1 MRVVT
6 KFGPVL
12 GRVERFV
19 RYFSSVYR
27 TKQWRKFYRIKI
39 NDCTHS
45 ISSFRNVPYSS
56 SARFQYASDP
66 KPWIQD
72 RPVVDQTPHFPQV
85 TTPCYS
91 TIISISP
98 ARWVQQGKLEDFTEN
113 NQGKRSIIP
122 WWRYGFAAQYFHAMF
137 DRSKTSNCLCSWW
150 LISWV
155 THLVLLEE
163 LLKICI

>member
-27 TKQWRKFYRIKI
+27 TKQWRKLYRIKI

-56 SARFQYASDP
+56 SARFQYATDP

-91 TIISISP
+91 TIIPPLQPDEFNKANWKTLPRIIKESEVSYHD
-98 ARWVQQGKLEDFTEN
+98 EDMDLPLNIFTPSLTDPKPVIVYVH
-113 NQGKRSIIP
+113 GGSLVG
-122 WWRYGFAAQYFHAMF
+122 WR
-137 DRSKTSNCLCSWW
+137 T
-150 LISWV
+150 
-155 THLVLLEE
+155 
-163 LLKICI
+163 